1 MLNMVAL
8 RLRFYWLPAI
18 SHSIWQNYLISH
30 DNEALSEEHSMALPF
45 RTSLFSCFVDCDCY
59 WYPIAWPM
67 GSNNQELNKLKS
79 PQPHQAAKEKGK
91 QASFLKKLPMPQV
104 ISEFMSSAEKGCG
117 CLSE

>member
-1 MLNMVAL
+1 
-8 RLRFYWLPAI
+8 
-18 SHSIWQNYLISH
+18 
-30 DNEALSEEHSMALPF
+30 
-45 RTSLFSCFVDCDCY
+45 
-59 WYPIAWPM
+59 M

-79 PQPHQAAKEKGK
+79 PQPHQAAEEKGK